1 MHVVSSDSSSPI
13 LRAIADRHNIS
24 GKRLTWPG
32 PSPEQIDQ
40 LFIAAAAA
48 PDHGLKTPWRFIVIP
63 ADKRDLLGEAFAAAL
78 QDRDPSVGAV
88 ELQAARDKAHRSP
101 FLVAVIA
108 RLAPTEAHIHE
119 LERMV
124 SVGAAVQNVLL
135 AATGMGF
142 GSGLASGRA
151 MATVH
156 IRKLFALQEGEEAVC
171 FLQVGTVSKPKP
183 PRQRLEPR
191 DFISHL

>member
-1 MHVVSSDSSSPI
+1 MHAISIEPSTPI

-32 PSPEQIDQ
+32 PNPEQIDQ
-40 LFIAAAAA
+40 LFLAAAAA
-48 PDHGLKTPWRFIVIP
+48 PDHGQKTPWRFIVIP
-63 ADKRDLLGEAFAAAL
+63 ADKRDLLGEAFASALAA
-78 QDRDPSVGAV
+78 RDPTASA
-88 ELQAARDKAHRSP
+88 EQLQAARDKAHRAP
-101 FLVAVIA
+101 LLIAVIA

-142 GSGLASGRA
+142 GSGLASGKA
-151 MATVH
+151 MASEH
-156 IRKLFALQEGEEAVC
+156 MRKLFDLAPGESAVC
-171 FLQVGTVSKPKP
+171 FINVGTVAVHRPMRGRPEQQDFVS
-183 PRQRLEPR
+183 RL
-191 DFISHL
+191 